1 MLLLLVPVVRC
12 IAIILNLRICTITQ
26 QIRVWNR
33 MRCIA
38 IILNHKSCTVILL
51 ICVWNR
57 RILKKYRD
65 TWLILPNDYYDSE
78 YIFYWVNDD
87 ESCEAM
93 WNGTVLND
101 LVNGYDILL
110 IADEEQHVRSWI
122 FLFLKHMLFSKIKI
136 FVYFCFVRTII
147 WFRHTYLTKLL
158 RTSVEIEFFMQ

>member
-1 MLLLLVPVVRC
+1 MLFL
-12 IAIILNLRICTITQ
+12 
-26 QIRVWNR
+26 
-33 MRCIA
+33 
-38 IILNHKSCTVILL
+38 
-51 ICVWNR
+51 

-110 IADEEQHVRSWI
+110 IADEEQHDYHLVPTHLLNKITEDECRDRIFRAINFALSASRMKRELVLQEDVIGGGPRYIIRS
-122 FLFLKHMLFSKIKI
+122 KA
-136 FVYFCFVRTII
+136 
-147 WFRHTYLTKLL
+147 
-158 RTSVEIEFFMQ
+158 